1 METRTRTTDGHT
13 DALEVTSNAQ
23 GWEVR
28 ETRDSAVVRTQR
40 YSDWHRV
47 ERAVQ
52 VFERREATAAAAS
65 VQSTTK
71 L

>member
-1 METRTRTTDGHT
+1 MMETRTRTSPGHT
-13 DALEVTSNAQ
+13 DQITVTRRDN

-28 ETRDSAVVRTQR
+28 ETRDSTLVRAQQ

-52 VFERREATAAAAS
+52 AFERATP
-65 VQSTTK
+65 VMELTDR
-71 L
+71 

>member
-1 METRTRTTDGHT
+1 METRTRTVDTHT
-13 DALEVTSNAQ
+13 DVITVTRSGV

-28 ETRDSAVVRTQR
+28 ETRDSAVVRTHR

-52 VFERREATAAAAS
+52 AFER